1 MSTTKEEVRAKVI
14 ELLDD
19 TRVMCEK
26 KLDKLLN
33 SGVIDFN
40 SEEPYWGLPKTI
52 MCALAKEINFQY
64 KHTDPPRGWKKK
76 VDNLYLHL

>member
-1 MSTTKEEVRAKVI
+1 MTTKEDVRAKVI

-33 SGVIDFN
+33 SGAIDFN
-40 SEEPYWGLPKTI
+40 SEEPHWGLPKTI

-64 KHTDPPRGWKKK
+64 QHHDPPRGWKKK
-76 VDNLYLHL
+76 VDNLYIHL